1 MQVIKYKITSKCT
14 KIMTFCNNLHVLGAL
29 AQLQKTIVSFVMP
42 VRPCMRPHGTTRLS
56 LNGFLWNLIFEYFW
70 NICVKEIHVSFKS
83 GKNNGYFT

>member
-1 MQVIKYKITSKCT
+1 
-14 KIMTFCNNLHVLGAL
+14 MTFCNNLHVLGAL

-42 VRPCMRPHGTTRLS
+42 VRPSMRPHGTTRLS